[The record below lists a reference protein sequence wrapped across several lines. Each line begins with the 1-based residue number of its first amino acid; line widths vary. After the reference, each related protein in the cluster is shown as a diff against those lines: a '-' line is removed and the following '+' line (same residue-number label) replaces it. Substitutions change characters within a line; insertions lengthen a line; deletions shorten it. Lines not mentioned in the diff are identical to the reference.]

1 MNACETLSTT
11 ITYVPDE
18 RNSANALATDTGQR
32 TNADG
37 RSLFSYALSS
47 VGFFQWPFAAIR
59 DEIDPRS
66 TVGPAVTSSLRVVR
80 HEALRRPGVPSVRF
94 PVFPRYRGHLGN
106 GARARRGIETPRLKS
121 RPGHVVCPTAGGV
134 TAMFIGKTAVGRAPA
149 GGPSG
154 VCSVLSESAV
164 KRPTFS
170 RHSYDGSTGTQ
181 RLCY

>member
-1 MNACETLSTT
+1 MSPTNGIPRTLWPRTRVSGRTPTAVRCFRTRSPPLVFFNGLLPPSATKSTR
-11 ITYVPDE
+11 DQ
-18 RNSANALATDTGQR
+18 RSAAH
-32 TNADG
+32 
-37 RSLFSYALSS
+37 
-47 VGFFQWPFAAIR
+47 
-59 DEIDPRS
+59 
-66 TVGPAVTSSLRVVR
+66 GPAVTSSLRVVR

-106 GARARRGIETPRLKS
+106 GARARREIETPRLKS